1 MKTAS
6 PAGIP
11 PPIPPNSKPIN
22 TMGFP
27 RDPSTYT
34 YGCIVCNYCPQT
46 DEPHRTQLPM
56 GGDCIDY
63 TWNNSMQTADLT
75 TMKPIFNS
83 TISTPGALFYDI
95 DLANSF

>member
-1 MKTAS
+1 
-6 PAGIP
+6 
-11 PPIPPNSKPIN
+11 
-22 TMGFP
+22 
-27 RDPSTYT
+27 
-34 YGCIVCNYCPQT
+34 
-46 DEPHRTQLPM
+46 M